1 MRNLKIEY
9 LNFLILNQNVQN
21 NLRYLSMVFSI
32 KENLMID
39 FLGYVYSFI
48 RFDYILQIL
57 YKEIFIYYLFKEKL
71 FFFISEFCFINDL
84 KFSSIFINFF
94 FKFFKF
100 LKTFFLL
107 EDNSKNVFVL
117 FSKSYFNSEVFIE
130 GNNTY
135 SVFSLWFDFNILGSN
150 IKLLNNTNK

>member
-1 MRNLKIEY
+1 
-9 LNFLILNQNVQN
+9 
-21 NLRYLSMVFSI
+21 
-32 KENLMID
+32 MID

-100 LKTFFLL
+100 LKTFF
-107 EDNSKNVFVL
+107 K
-117 FSKSYFNSEVFIE
+117 I
-130 GNNTY
+130 
-135 SVFSLWFDFNILGSN
+135 
-150 IKLLNNTNK
+150 IKLLIRFSDSPH